1 MKYILTILISLSVL
15 SIQAQDTIK
24 IPTPVAKQIVKDLIL
39 GDSAK
44 TELVLTKTQLSLTE
58 QKVILKDTII
68 SRHNQKGIMYED
80 RIKNEQAKFD
90 TQNLFIKDLQKQNK
104 KLKVK
109 LTFTQIASSAVLGG
123 LLYLYIS
130 K

>member
-44 TELVLTKTQLSLTE
+44 TELVLIKTQLSLTE

-68 SRHNQKGIMYED
+68 SLHNQKGIMYED

>member
-1 MKYILTILISLSVL
+1 
-15 SIQAQDTIK
+15 
-24 IPTPVAKQIVKDLIL
+24 
-39 GDSAK
+39 
-44 TELVLTKTQLSLTE
+44 
-58 QKVILKDTII
+58 
-68 SRHNQKGIMYED
+68 MYED

>member
-44 TELVLTKTQLSLTE
+44 TELVLTKT
-58 QKVILKDTII
+58 
-68 SRHNQKGIMYED
+68 
-80 RIKNEQAKFD
+80 
-90 TQNLFIKDLQKQNK
+90 
-104 KLKVK
+104 
-109 LTFTQIASSAVLGG
+109 
-123 LLYLYIS
+123 
-130 K
+130 

>member
-68 SRHNQKGIMYED
+68 SLHNQKGIMYED